1 MKPGAVKWGGCEH
14 LPRGLRLTWVQEKT
28 SEEAAR
34 ERRFTGRGATTGPAP
49 LLPCQEAREA
59 NERVS
64 AGTLCDE
71 MSGWTATRWER
82 KQKKRIGMCGKQRA
96 PAASHAASVPC
107 SCQALVGNAF
117 LTGGW
122 GPDSG
127 AHRGERRASQEGDGV
142 CLIFRPNAHVI
153 RSASAH
159 FVLFRVAAT
168 VGATKG
174 SRLGEVT
181 RHRERRAGWTK
192 TKKAE
197 ITQTERG
204 GRERRISSQH
214 GRSQRAS
221 GKRTRFLEAQ
231 EGIQ

>member
-1 MKPGAVKWGGCEH
+1 MEPPLGRRPCYPVRRRGKPTSASQPAPSAMKRQAGLRRGGRENRRNGSECAVAASAGSVSRRVRTVFVPGLGGKCVSH
-14 LPRGLRLTWVQEKT
+14 RGLGAGQ
-28 SEEAAR
+28 
-34 ERRFTGRGATTGPAP
+34 RGA
-49 LLPCQEAREA
+49 
-59 NERVS
+59 
-64 AGTLCDE
+64 
-71 MSGWTATRWER
+71 
-82 KQKKRIGMCGKQRA
+82 
-96 PAASHAASVPC
+96 
-107 SCQALVGNAF
+107 
-117 LTGGW
+117 
-122 GPDSG
+122 
-127 AHRGERRASQEGDGV
+127 RGERRASQEGDGV

-153 RSASAH
+153 RSASAR

-204 GRERRISSQH
+204 GQERRISSQH

>member
-82 KQKKRIGMCGKQRA
+82 KQKKRIGMCRSSERRQRLTPRPYRVRARPWWEMRFSPGAGGRTAGCTGGRDALSRKGTASASFLGQMRMSSAQQVLTSSSSEWQPQWGPQRA
-96 PAASHAASVPC
+96 PVSARLHAIGRDG
-107 SCQALVGNAF
+107 QAG
-117 LTGGW
+117 
-122 GPDSG
+122 
-127 AHRGERRASQEGDGV
+127 Q
-142 CLIFRPNAHVI
+142 
-153 RSASAH
+153 
-159 FVLFRVAAT
+159 
-168 VGATKG
+168 KQ
-174 SRLGEVT
+174 
-181 RHRERRAGWTK
+181 
-192 TKKAE
+192 KK
-197 ITQTERG
+197 Q
-204 GRERRISSQH
+204 
-214 GRSQRAS
+214 
-221 GKRTRFLEAQ
+221 K
-231 EGIQ
+231 

>member
-64 AGTLCDE
+64 ASTLCDE

-117 LTGGW
+117 LTGAWGRTAGRTGGRDALPRKGTASASFLGQMRMSSAQQVLTSSSSEWQPQW
-122 GPDSG
+122 GP
-127 AHRGERRASQEGDGV
+127 
-142 CLIFRPNAHVI
+142 
-153 RSASAH
+153 
-159 FVLFRVAAT
+159 
-168 VGATKG
+168 
-174 SRLGEVT
+174 
-181 RHRERRAGWTK
+181 
-192 TKKAE
+192 
-197 ITQTERG
+197 
-204 GRERRISSQH
+204 
-214 GRSQRAS
+214 QRAPVS
-221 GKRTRFLEAQ
+221 ARSHAIGRDGQAGQKQ
-231 EGIQ
+231 KKQK

>member
-82 KQKKRIGMCGKQRA
+82 KQKKRIGMCRSSERRQR
-96 PAASHAASVPC
+96 
-107 SCQALVGNAF
+107 
-117 LTGGW
+117 LTPRPYRVRARPWWEMRFSRGGW

-153 RSASAH
+153 CSASAH

>member
-1 MKPGAVKWGGCEH
+1 MEPPLGWRPCYPVRRRGKPTSASQPAPSAMKCQAGLRRGGRENRRNRSECAASSERRQRLTPRPYRVRARPWWEMRFSPGAGG
-14 LPRGLRLTWVQEKT
+14 RT
-28 SEEAAR
+28 A
-34 ERRFTGRGATTGPAP
+34 GR
-49 LLPCQEAREA
+49 
-59 NERVS
+59 
-64 AGTLCDE
+64 AG
-71 MSGWTATRWER
+71 
-82 KQKKRIGMCGKQRA
+82 
-96 PAASHAASVPC
+96 
-107 SCQALVGNAF
+107 
-117 LTGGW
+117 
-122 GPDSG
+122 
-127 AHRGERRASQEGDGV
+127 GERRASQEGDGV

-153 RSASAH
+153 RSASAR

-181 RHRERRAGWTK
+181 RHRERRTDWTK

>member
-1 MKPGAVKWGGCEH
+1 MEPPLGRRPCYPVRRRGKPTSASQPAPSAMKCQA
-14 LPRGLRLTWVQEKT
+14 GLRRGGRENRRNG
-28 SEEAAR
+28 SECAASS
-34 ERRFTGRGATTGPAP
+34 ERRQRLT
-49 LLPCQEAREA
+49 PC
-59 NERVS
+59 
-64 AGTLCDE
+64 
-71 MSGWTATRWER
+71 
-82 KQKKRIGMCGKQRA
+82 
-96 PAASHAASVPC
+96 VPC

-127 AHRGERRASQEGDGV
+127 VHRGERRAFQEGDGV

-204 GRERRISSQH
+204 GQERRISSQH

>member
-82 KQKKRIGMCGKQRA
+82 KQKKQIGMCRSSERRQRLT
-96 PAASHAASVPC
+96 PRVPC

-117 LTGGW
+117 LTRGW

-127 AHRGERRASQEGDGV
+127 AR
-142 CLIFRPNAHVI
+142 
-153 RSASAH
+153 
-159 FVLFRVAAT
+159 
-168 VGATKG
+168 
-174 SRLGEVT
+174 
-181 RHRERRAGWTK
+181 
-192 TKKAE
+192 
-197 ITQTERG
+197 RG
-204 GRERRISSQH
+204 GE
-214 GRSQRAS
+214 
-221 GKRTRFLEAQ
+221 TRFPGRGRRLPHF
-231 EGIQ
+231 